1 MQIVCRRPFA
11 LWAVVISHGWLA
23 VVVQR
28 HVNLD
33 SAAHRALARR
43 VAAEGSVLLINDGL
57 LPLSAAKL
65 ANISRIAV

>member
-1 MQIVCRRPFA
+1 MV
-11 LWAVVISHGWLA
+11 GA

-43 VAAEGSVLLINDGL
+43 VAAEGSVLLLNDGV
-57 LPLSAAKL
+57 LPLTAAKL

>member
-1 MQIVCRRPFA
+1 M
-11 LWAVVISHGWLA
+11 
-23 VVVQR
+23 
-28 HVNLD
+28 NLD

-57 LPLSAAKL
+57 LPLTAAKL